1 MTAFATSEDLATLL
15 GIVDPD
21 ETWTAQADL
30 FLDLIGADIEAAAG
44 AKIVAGSGTLLLAGS
59 WSQDLELPNRPIS
72 SVGAVLLNGVAV
84 GSSEFSWNERSLLR
98 KGAAMFGVV
107 DDFDFVEDWNA
118 LGMQGAGWSTGGHW
132 GGPSSTVAVTY
143 AWGYAAEDVPP
154 VLRSLS
160 LRVASRVIG
169 NPTGVSSEQ
178 LGVYSV
184 QYGKAGAGDGSSY
197 LNMHET
203 RMLRKKFGT
212 TGGTFNPQP
221 MAVR

>member
-30 FLDLIGADIEAAAG
+30 FLELIGADIEAAAG
-44 AKIVAGSGTLLLAGS
+44 AKIVAGSGTALLAGS

-72 SVGAVLLNGVAV
+72 TVGAVLLNGVAV
-84 GSSEFSWNERSLLR
+84 SSGEFSWNERSLLR
-98 KGAAMFGVV
+98 RGATFGAIDDLDVV
-107 DDFDFVEDWNA
+107 DDWNS
-118 LGMQGAGWSTGGHW
+118 LGRQGAGWTSGGHW

-143 AWGYAAEDVPP
+143 SWGYAAEDVPP

-197 LNMHET
+197 LNTHET